1 MILNADRRTVAVL
14 RTPADEEF
22 IRAFYIWR
30 AARGSGVHA
39 QVTLSSVWKRSDP
52 FS

>member
-1 MILNADRRTVAVL
+1 MIFHADRMTVAVL
-14 RTPADEEF
+14 RTTADEEF

-30 AARGSGVHA
+30 AARGSRVHA
-39 QVTLSSVWKRSDP
+39 RVTLSSIWKRADP